1 MPIEE
6 DLQTLDIKMKQLKL
20 DYERYFL
27 GTRPREPAM
36 ARSEGDFGV
45 LEAHERFLSAL
56 RTGVVEIRAASG
68 SRYAAIDEGFA
79 EVTGERVTVL
89 SESCEIAGDIDVAR
103 AEMARDRAS
112 EGLGKLESDDARE
125 RIEEYETALRRAEN
139 RLAVSRKANS

>member
-1 MPIEE
+1 MPIE
-6 DLQTLDIKMKQLKL
+6 LVIVTPFG
-20 DYERYFL
+20 ERYRGSVDGVVL
-27 GTRPREPAM
+27 PG
-36 ARSEGDFGV
+36 SEGDFGV

-125 RIEEYETALRRAEN
+125 RFEEYETALRRAEN
-139 RLAVSRKANS
+139 RLAVSRRANS